1 MWTATNSC
9 SDSETRPGAQL
20 MSGREARSSK
30 AAFTHICG
38 LGRPVSMRRQRTNVL
53 RGPAAHLER
62 QAFWPSHRSVSRV
75 HLTWSGLVPA
85 WLQPEPCTLCFMFH
99 GLCTVGPALL
109 IYDREAQMDTSLS
122 IHTDTHI
129 YK

>member
-62 QAFWPSHRSVSRV
+62 QAWRVLAFAPQCFQSSPDLVRPGSCVAPARTLHPLLHVS
-75 HLTWSGLVPA
+75 W
-85 WLQPEPCTLCFMFH
+85 FMYRRPRPPY
-99 GLCTVGPALL
+99 L
-109 IYDREAQMDTSLS
+109 
-122 IHTDTHI
+122 
-129 YK
+129 